1 MHCCKPGMWE
11 GYNLS
16 MKDDRKW
23 LPVLYQGVAPGAW
36 AYCAKLCWVSPQIF
50 KLRWPINFLFG
61 PTDQEHQQH
70 KDVGGVVQDME
81 DRDV

>member
-1 MHCCKPGMWE
+1 MTGS
-11 GYNLS
+11 GYLFYI
-16 MKDDRKW
+16 K
-23 LPVLYQGVAPGAW
+23 GVAPGAQ

-50 KLRWPINFLFG
+50 KLRRPITFLFG

-70 KDVGGVVQDME
+70 EDVGGVVQDME